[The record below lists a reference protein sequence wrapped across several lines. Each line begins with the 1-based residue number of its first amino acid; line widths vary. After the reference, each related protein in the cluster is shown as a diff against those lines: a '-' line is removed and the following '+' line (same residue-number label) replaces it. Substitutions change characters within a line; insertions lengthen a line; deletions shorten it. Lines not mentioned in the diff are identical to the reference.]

1 MELDQ
6 YSPELDE
13 VYEDDE
19 IGKPRLWLGLSVG
32 VFVGIVLGVLS
43 AHSIENAF
51 FWIKLGIIVAFISW
65 SLVCLGSLIFRIVN
79 RNLFRMRFAPRLLRV
94 IGLVLLVSGL
104 SYLLGLIF
112 NFKGAGV
119 ILTLLPI
126 VFLISVFWTKPQGQA
141 YSLTSILIF
150 GSGIFLISFKLF
162 TIPAILKPL
171 IPLNQPVSESAD
183 SDVKLLAF
191 NLRRSGVLP
200 KNGIKDP
207 RKLAKIINDED
218 VEIVL
223 FQGIPN
229 KKFLDNLLSEI
240 GDDWTN
246 AVSSDDKNKTAIIS
260 KFGKGTEVFKSK
272 KADLSMASFEKNGN
286 SIRFVSCEAPSGR
299 KSLERRNLVDWL
311 LKEYRKDGQLIIAA
325 GNFKFNPQ
333 VRWTFLSPMITDSI
347 SYDRASW
354 KALSLLGEI
363 FGYSPSSNQPIRRLN
378 LKQEWLIISP
388 GMELVSSSLPE
399 ISYEDGAATV
409 VALRVENEEKDLVSD
424 NP

>member
-19 IGKPRLWLGLSVG
+19 IDKPRLWLGLSVG

-79 RNLFRMRFAPRLLRV
+79 RNLFKIRFAPRLLRV

-112 NFKGAGV
+112 NFRGV
-119 ILTLLPI
+119 GVMLTLLPTI
-126 VFLISVFWTKPQGQA
+126 FLISVFWTKPHGQS
-141 YSLTSILIF
+141 YSLTAILIF
-150 GSGIFLISFKLF
+150 GTGIFLISFKLF
-162 TIPAILKPL
+162 TIPAIIKPL
-171 IPLNQPVSESAD
+171 LPDQPVSESQD
-183 SDVKLLAF
+183 SDIKLLAF
-191 NLRRSGVLP
+191 NLRRSGVIP
-200 KNGIKDP
+200 QRGIKDP

-218 VEIVL
+218 VEVVL
-223 FQGIPN
+223 FQGIPD
-229 KKFLDNLLSEI
+229 KKFLDDLLSEI
-240 GDDWTN
+240 GDDWTS

-272 KADLSMASFEKNGN
+272 EADLSMASFEKNGN
-286 SIRFVSCEAPSGR
+286 LIRFVSCEAPSGR

-333 VRWTFLSPMITDSI
+333 VRWTFLSPIITDSI

-363 FGYSPSSNQPIRRLN
+363 FGYSPSSNQPIRKLN
-378 LKQEWLIISP
+378 LKQEWMILSP
-388 GMELVSSSLPE
+388 GMNLVSSSLPE
-399 ISYEDGAATV
+399 MSYKDGAATV
-409 VALRVENEEKDLVSD
+409 IALRIGNKEKDLVSD

>member
-19 IGKPRLWLGLSVG
+19 IDKPRLWLGLSVG

-65 SLVCLGSLIFRIVN
+65 SLVFLASLIFRIVN
-79 RNLFRMRFAPRLLRV
+79 RNLFKMRVAPRLLRV
-94 IGLVLLVSGL
+94 IGLVLLVSGI

-112 NFKGAGV
+112 NFGGVGV
-119 ILTLLPI
+119 ILTLLPTI
-126 VFLISVFWTKPQGQA
+126 FLISVFWTKPHGQS
-141 YSLTSILIF
+141 YSLTAILIF
-150 GSGIFLISFKLF
+150 GTGIFLISFKLF
-162 TIPAILKPL
+162 TIPAIIKPL
-171 IPLNQPVSESAD
+171 LPDQPVSESQD
-183 SDVKLLAF
+183 SDIKLLAF
-191 NLRRSGVLP
+191 NLRRSGVIP
-200 KNGIKDP
+200 QKGIKDP

-218 VEIVL
+218 VEVVL
-223 FQGIPN
+223 FQGIPD
-229 KKFLDNLLSEI
+229 KKFLDDLLSEI
-240 GDDWTN
+240 GDDWTS

-272 KADLSMASFEKNGN
+272 EADLSMASFEKNGN
-286 SIRFVSCEAPSGR
+286 LIRFVSCEAPSGR

-333 VRWTFLSPMITDSI
+333 VRWTFLSPIITDSI

-363 FGYSPSSNQPIRRLN
+363 FGYSPSSNQPIRKLN
-378 LKQEWLIISP
+378 LKQEWMILSP
-388 GMELVSSSLPE
+388 GMNLVSSSLPE
-399 ISYEDGAATV
+399 MSYKDGAATV
-409 VALRVENEEKDLVSD
+409 IALRIGNKEKDLVSD

>member
-19 IGKPRLWLGLSVG
+19 IDKPRLWLGLSVG

-65 SLVCLGSLIFRIVN
+65 SLVFLASLIFRIVN
-79 RNLFRMRFAPRLLRV
+79 RNLFKIRFAPRLLRV

-112 NFKGAGV
+112 NFGGVGV
-119 ILTLLPI
+119 ILTLLPTI
-126 VFLISVFWTKPQGQA
+126 FLISVFWTKPHGQS
-141 YSLTSILIF
+141 YSLTAILIF
-150 GSGIFLISFKLF
+150 GTGIFLISFKLF
-162 TIPAILKPL
+162 TIPAIIKPL
-171 IPLNQPVSESAD
+171 LPDQPVSESQD
-183 SDVKLLAF
+183 SDIKLLAF
-191 NLRRSGVLP
+191 NLRRSGVISQ
-200 KNGIKDP
+200 KGIKEP

-218 VEIVL
+218 VEVVL
-223 FQGIPN
+223 FQGIPD
-229 KKFLDNLLSEI
+229 KKFLDDLLSEI
-240 GDDWTN
+240 GDNWTS

-272 KADLSMASFEKNGN
+272 EADLSMASFEKNGN
-286 SIRFVSCEAPSGR
+286 LIRFVSCEAPSGR

-333 VRWTFLSPMITDSI
+333 VRWTFLSPIITDSI

-354 KALSLLGEI
+354 KALSLLGKI
-363 FGYSPSSNQPIRRLN
+363 FGYSPSSNQPIRKLN
-378 LKQEWLIISP
+378 LKQEWMILSP
-388 GMELVSSSLPE
+388 GMNLVSSSLPE
-399 ISYEDGAATV
+399 MSYKDGAATV
-409 VALRVENEEKDLVSD
+409 IALRIGNKEKDLVSD

>member
-19 IGKPRLWLGLSVG
+19 IDKPRLWLGLSVG

-79 RNLFRMRFAPRLLRV
+79 RNLFKMRVAPRLLRV
-94 IGLVLLVSGL
+94 IGLVLLVSVL

-112 NFKGAGV
+112 NFRGVGV
-119 ILTLLPI
+119 ILTLLPTI
-126 VFLISVFWTKPQGQA
+126 FLISVFWTKPHGQS
-141 YSLTSILIF
+141 YSLTAILIF
-150 GSGIFLISFKLF
+150 GTGIFLISFKLF
-162 TIPAILKPL
+162 TIPAIIKPL
-171 IPLNQPVSESAD
+171 IPDQPVSEPQD
-183 SDVKLLAF
+183 SDIKLLAF
-191 NLRRSGVLP
+191 NLRRSGVISQ
-200 KNGIKDP
+200 KGIKEP

-218 VEIVL
+218 VEVVL
-223 FQGIPN
+223 FQGIPD
-229 KKFLDNLLSEI
+229 KKFLDDLLSEI
-240 GDDWTN
+240 GDNWTS

-272 KADLSMASFEKNGN
+272 EADLSMASFEKNGN
-286 SIRFVSCEAPSGR
+286 LIRFVSCEAPSGR

-333 VRWTFLSPMITDSI
+333 VRWTFLSPIITDSI

-363 FGYSPSSNQPIRRLN
+363 FGYSPYSNQPIRKLN
-378 LKQEWLIISP
+378 LKQEWMILSP
-388 GMELVSSSLPE
+388 GMNLVSSSLPE
-399 ISYEDGAATV
+399 MSYKDGAAAVIT
-409 VALRVENEEKDLVSD
+409 LRIGNKEKDLVSD

>member
-19 IGKPRLWLGLSVG
+19 IDKPRLWLGLSVG

-65 SLVCLGSLIFRIVN
+65 SLVCLGSLIFRILN
-79 RNLFRMRFAPRLLRV
+79 RNLFKIRFAPRLLRV

-112 NFKGAGV
+112 NFGGVGV
-119 ILTLLPI
+119 ILTLLPTI
-126 VFLISVFWTKPQGQA
+126 FLISVFWTKPHGQS
-141 YSLTSILIF
+141 YSLTAILIF
-150 GSGIFLISFKLF
+150 GTGIFLISFKLF
-162 TIPAILKPL
+162 TIPAIIKPL
-171 IPLNQPVSESAD
+171 LPDQPVSGSQD
-183 SDVKLLAF
+183 SDIKLLAF
-191 NLRRSGVLP
+191 NLRRSGVIP
-200 KNGIKDP
+200 QKGIKDP

-218 VEIVL
+218 VEVVL
-223 FQGIPN
+223 FQGIPD
-229 KKFLDNLLSEI
+229 KKFLDDLLSEI
-240 GDDWTN
+240 GDDWTS

-272 KADLSMASFEKNGN
+272 EADLSMASFEKNGN
-286 SIRFVSCEAPSGR
+286 LIRFVSCEAPSGR

-333 VRWTFLSPMITDSI
+333 VRWTFLSPIITDSI

-354 KALSLLGEI
+354 KALSLLGKI
-363 FGYSPSSNQPIRRLN
+363 FGYSPSSNQPIRKLN
-378 LKQEWLIISP
+378 LKQEWMILSP
-388 GMELVSSSLPE
+388 GMNLVSSSLPE
-399 ISYEDGAATV
+399 MSYKDGAATV
-409 VALRVENEEKDLVSD
+409 IALRIGNKEKDLVSD

>member
-19 IGKPRLWLGLSVG
+19 IDKPRLWLGLSVG

-43 AHSIENAF
+43 ANSIENAF

-65 SLVCLGSLIFRIVN
+65 SLVCLGSLIFRTVN
-79 RNLFRMRFAPRLLRV
+79 RNLFKMRFAPRLLRV

-112 NFKGAGV
+112 NFRGVGV
-119 ILTLLPI
+119 ILTLLPTI
-126 VFLISVFWTKPQGQA
+126 ILISVFWTKPHGQA

-150 GSGIFLISFKLF
+150 GTGIFLISFKLF
-162 TIPAILKPL
+162 TIPAIIKPL
-171 IPLNQPVSESAD
+171 LPDQQVSESQD
-183 SDVKLLAF
+183 SDIKLLAF
-191 NLRRSGVLP
+191 NLRRSGVIP
-200 KNGIKDP
+200 QKGIKDP
-207 RKLAKIINDED
+207 RKLAKIINDEE
-218 VEIVL
+218 VEVVL
-223 FQGIPN
+223 FQGIPD
-229 KKFLDNLLSEI
+229 KKFLDDLLSEI
-240 GDDWTN
+240 GDDWTS

-272 KADLSMASFEKNGN
+272 EADLSMASFEKNGN
-286 SIRFVSCEAPSGR
+286 LIRFVSCEAPSGR

-333 VRWTFLSPMITDSI
+333 VRWTFLSPIITDSI

-363 FGYSPSSNQPIRRLN
+363 FGYSPYSNQPIRKLN
-378 LKQEWLIISP
+378 LKQEWMILSP
-388 GMELVSSSLPE
+388 GMNLVSSSLPE
-399 ISYEDGAATV
+399 MSYKDGAAAV
-409 VALRVENEEKDLVSD
+409 IALRIGNKEKDLVSD

>member
-19 IGKPRLWLGLSVG
+19 IDKPRLWLGLSVG

-79 RNLFRMRFAPRLLRV
+79 RNLFKIRFAPRLLRV

-112 NFKGAGV
+112 HFRGVGV
-119 ILTLLPI
+119 ILTLLPTI
-126 VFLISVFWTKPQGQA
+126 FLISVFWTKPHGQS
-141 YSLTSILIF
+141 YSLTAILIF
-150 GSGIFLISFKLF
+150 GTGIFLISFKLF
-162 TIPAILKPL
+162 TIPAIIKPL
-171 IPLNQPVSESAD
+171 LPDQPVSGSQD
-183 SDVKLLAF
+183 SDIKLLAF
-191 NLRRSGVLP
+191 NLRRSGVIP
-200 KNGIKDP
+200 QKGIKDP

-218 VEIVL
+218 VEVVL
-223 FQGIPN
+223 FQGIPD
-229 KKFLDNLLSEI
+229 KKFLDDLLSEI
-240 GDDWTN
+240 GDDWTP

-272 KADLSMASFEKNGN
+272 EADLSMASFEKNGN
-286 SIRFVSCEAPSGR
+286 LIRFVSCEAPSGR

-333 VRWTFLSPMITDSI
+333 VRWTFLSPIITDSI

-354 KALSLLGEI
+354 KALSLLGKI
-363 FGYSPSSNQPIRRLN
+363 FGYSPSSNQPIRKLN
-378 LKQEWLIISP
+378 LKQEWMILSP
-388 GMELVSSSLPE
+388 GMNLVSSSLPE
-399 ISYEDGAATV
+399 MSYKDGAATV
-409 VALRVENEEKDLVSD
+409 IALRIGNKEKDLVSD

>member
-32 VFVGIVLGVLS
+32 VFVGIVLGVPS

-51 FWIKLGIIVAFISW
+51 FWIKLGIIFAFISW
-65 SLVCLGSLIFRIVN
+65 SLVFLASLIFRIVN

-162 TIPAILKPL
+162 TIPAIIKPL
-171 IPLNQPVSESAD
+171 LPDQPVSESQD
-183 SDVKLLAF
+183 SDIKLLAF
-191 NLRRSGVLP
+191 NFRRSGVIP
-200 KNGIKDP
+200 KNGIKEP

-218 VEIVL
+218 VEVVL
-223 FQGIPN
+223 FQGIPD
-229 KKFLDNLLSEI
+229 KKFLDDLLSEI
-240 GDDWTN
+240 GDDWTS

-333 VRWTFLSPMITDSI
+333 VRWTFLSPIITDSI

-409 VALRVENEEKDLVSD
+409 VALRIVNEEKDLVSD

>member
-19 IGKPRLWLGLSVG
+19 IDKPRLWLGLSVG

-79 RNLFRMRFAPRLLRV
+79 RNLFKMRVAPRLLRV

-112 NFKGAGV
+112 NFRGVGV
-119 ILTLLPI
+119 ILTLLPTI
-126 VFLISVFWTKPQGQA
+126 ILISVFWTKPHGQS
-141 YSLTSILIF
+141 YSLTAILIF
-150 GSGIFLISFKLF
+150 GTGIFLISFKLF
-162 TIPAILKPL
+162 TIPAIIKPL
-171 IPLNQPVSESAD
+171 IPDQPVSEPQD
-183 SDVKLLAF
+183 SDIELLAF
-191 NLRRSGVLP
+191 NLRRSGVISQ
-200 KNGIKDP
+200 KGIKEP

-218 VEIVL
+218 VEVVL
-223 FQGIPN
+223 FQGIPD
-229 KKFLDNLLSEI
+229 KKFLDDLLSEI
-240 GDDWTN
+240 GDDWTS

-272 KADLSMASFEKNGN
+272 EADLSMASFEKNGN
-286 SIRFVSCEAPSGR
+286 LIRFVSCEAPSGR

-333 VRWTFLSPMITDSI
+333 VRWTFLSPIITDSI

-363 FGYSPSSNQPIRRLN
+363 FGYSPSSNQPIRKLN
-378 LKQEWLIISP
+378 LKQEWMILSP
-388 GMELVSSSLPE
+388 GMNLVSSSLPE
-399 ISYEDGAATV
+399 MSYKDGAAAV
-409 VALRVENEEKDLVSD
+409 IALRIGNKEKDLVSD

>member
-19 IGKPRLWLGLSVG
+19 IDKPRLWLGLAVG

-51 FWIKLGIIVAFISW
+51 FWIKLGIIFAFISW
-65 SLVCLGSLIFRIVN
+65 SLVCLASLIFRIVN
-79 RNLFRMRFAPRLLRV
+79 RNLFRMRSWPRLLRV

-112 NFKGAGV
+112 NFKGVGV
-119 ILTLLPI
+119 MLTLLPI

-162 TIPAILKPL
+162 TIPAIIKPL
-171 IPLNQPVSESAD
+171 LPDQPVSESQD
-183 SDVKLLAF
+183 SDIKLLAF
-191 NLRRSGVLP
+191 NLRRSGVIP

-218 VEIVL
+218 VEVVL
-223 FQGIPN
+223 FQGIPD
-229 KKFLDNLLSEI
+229 KRFLDDLLSEI
-240 GDDWTN
+240 GDDWTS

-260 KFGKGTEVFKSK
+260 KFGKVTEVFKSK
-272 KADLSMASFEKNGN
+272 EADLSMASFEKNGN

-299 KSLERRNLVDWL
+299 QSSERRNLVDWL
-311 LKEYRKDGQLIIAA
+311 LKEYRKEGQLIIAA

-333 VRWTFLSPMITDSI
+333 VRWTFLSPIITDSI

-363 FGYSPSSNQPIRRLN
+363 FGYNPSSNQPIRKLN
-378 LKQEWLIISP
+378 LMQEWLIVSP

-399 ISYEDGAATV
+399 MSYEDGTATV
-409 VALRVENEEKDLVSD
+409 VALRVLNEEKDLVFD

>member
-19 IGKPRLWLGLSVG
+19 IDKPRLWLGLSVG

-79 RNLFRMRFAPRLLRV
+79 RNLFKMRVAPRLLRV

-112 NFKGAGV
+112 NFRGVGV
-119 ILTLLPI
+119 ILTLLPTI
-126 VFLISVFWTKPQGQA
+126 FLISVFWTKPHGQS
-141 YSLTSILIF
+141 YSLTAILIF
-150 GSGIFLISFKLF
+150 GTGIFLISFKLF
-162 TIPAILKPL
+162 TIPAIIKPL
-171 IPLNQPVSESAD
+171 IPDQPVSEPQD
-183 SDVKLLAF
+183 SDIKLLAF
-191 NLRRSGVLP
+191 NLRRSGVISQ
-200 KNGIKDP
+200 KGIKEP

-218 VEIVL
+218 VEVVL
-223 FQGIPN
+223 FQGIPD
-229 KKFLDNLLSEI
+229 KKFLDDLLSEI
-240 GDDWTN
+240 GDDWTS

-272 KADLSMASFEKNGN
+272 EADLSMASFEKNGN
-286 SIRFVSCEAPSGR
+286 LIRFVSCEAPSGR

-333 VRWTFLSPMITDSI
+333 VRWTFLSPIITDSI

-363 FGYSPSSNQPIRRLN
+363 FGYSPYSNQPIRKLN
-378 LKQEWLIISP
+378 LKQEWMILSP
-388 GMELVSSSLPE
+388 GMNLVSSSLPE
-399 ISYEDGAATV
+399 MSYKDGAATV
-409 VALRVENEEKDLVSD
+409 IALRIGNKEKDLVSD

>member
-6 YSPELDE
+6 YSQELDE

-19 IGKPRLWLGLSVG
+19 IDKPRLWLGLSVG

-65 SLVCLGSLIFRIVN
+65 SLVFLASLIFRIVN
-79 RNLFRMRFAPRLLRV
+79 RNLFKIRFAPRLLRV
-94 IGLVLLVSGL
+94 IGLVLLVSGI

-112 NFKGAGV
+112 NFGGVGV
-119 ILTLLPI
+119 ILTLLPTI
-126 VFLISVFWTKPQGQA
+126 FLISVFWTKPHGQS
-141 YSLTSILIF
+141 YSLTAILIF
-150 GSGIFLISFKLF
+150 GTGIFLISFKLF
-162 TIPAILKPL
+162 TIPAIIKPL
-171 IPLNQPVSESAD
+171 LPDQPVSESQD
-183 SDVKLLAF
+183 SDIKLLAF
-191 NLRRSGVLP
+191 NLRRSGVIP
-200 KNGIKDP
+200 QRGIKDP

-218 VEIVL
+218 VEVVL
-223 FQGIPN
+223 FQGIPD
-229 KKFLDNLLSEI
+229 KKFLDDLLSEI
-240 GDDWTN
+240 GDDWTS

-272 KADLSMASFEKNGN
+272 EADLSMASFEKNGN
-286 SIRFVSCEAPSGR
+286 LIRFVSCEAPSGR

-333 VRWTFLSPMITDSI
+333 VRWTFLSPIITDSI

-363 FGYSPSSNQPIRRLN
+363 FGYSPSSNQPIRKLN
-378 LKQEWLIISP
+378 LKQEWMILSP
-388 GMELVSSSLPE
+388 GMNLVSSSLPE
-399 ISYEDGAATV
+399 MSYKDGAATV
-409 VALRVENEEKDLVSD
+409 IALRIGNKEKDLVSD

>member
-19 IGKPRLWLGLSVG
+19 IDKPRLWLGLSVG

-43 AHSIENAF
+43 ANSIENAF

-65 SLVCLGSLIFRIVN
+65 SLVCLGSLIFRTVN
-79 RNLFRMRFAPRLLRV
+79 RNLFKMRFAPRLLRV

-112 NFKGAGV
+112 NFRGVGV
-119 ILTLLPI
+119 ILTLLPTI
-126 VFLISVFWTKPQGQA
+126 ILISVFWTKPHGQA

-150 GSGIFLISFKLF
+150 GTGIFLISFKLF
-162 TIPAILKPL
+162 TIPAIIKPL
-171 IPLNQPVSESAD
+171 LPDQQVSESQD
-183 SDVKLLAF
+183 SDIKLLAF
-191 NLRRSGVLP
+191 NLRRSGVIP
-200 KNGIKDP
+200 QKGIKDP
-207 RKLAKIINDED
+207 RKLAKIINDEE
-218 VEIVL
+218 VEVVL
-223 FQGIPN
+223 FQGIPD
-229 KKFLDNLLSEI
+229 KKFLDDLLSEI
-240 GDDWTN
+240 GDDWTS

-272 KADLSMASFEKNGN
+272 EADLSMASFEKNGN
-286 SIRFVSCEAPSGR
+286 LIRFVSCEAPSGR

-333 VRWTFLSPMITDSI
+333 VRWTFLSPIITDSI

-363 FGYSPSSNQPIRRLN
+363 FGYSPSSNQPIRKLN
-378 LKQEWLIISP
+378 LKQEWMILSP
-388 GMELVSSSLPE
+388 GMNLVSSSLPE
-399 ISYEDGAATV
+399 MSYKDGAAAV
-409 VALRVENEEKDLVSD
+409 IALRIGNKEKDLVSD

>member
-19 IGKPRLWLGLSVG
+19 IDKPRLWLGLSVG

-65 SLVCLGSLIFRIVN
+65 SLVFLASLIFRIVN
-79 RNLFRMRFAPRLLRV
+79 RNLFKIRFAPRLLRV
-94 IGLVLLVSGL
+94 IGLVFLVSGL

-112 NFKGAGV
+112 NFRGV
-119 ILTLLPI
+119 GVMLTLLPTI
-126 VFLISVFWTKPQGQA
+126 FLISVFWTKPHGQS
-141 YSLTSILIF
+141 YSLTAILIF
-150 GSGIFLISFKLF
+150 GTGIFLISFKLF
-162 TIPAILKPL
+162 TIPAIIKPL
-171 IPLNQPVSESAD
+171 LPDQPVSESQD
-183 SDVKLLAF
+183 SDIKLLAF
-191 NLRRSGVLP
+191 NLRRSGVIP
-200 KNGIKDP
+200 QKGIKDP

-218 VEIVL
+218 VEVVL
-223 FQGIPN
+223 FQGIPD
-229 KKFLDNLLSEI
+229 KKFLDDLLSEI
-240 GDDWTN
+240 GDDWTS

-272 KADLSMASFEKNGN
+272 EADLSMASFEKNGN
-286 SIRFVSCEAPSGR
+286 LIRFVSCEAPSGR

-333 VRWTFLSPMITDSI
+333 VRWTFLSPIITDSI

-363 FGYSPSSNQPIRRLN
+363 FGYSPSSNQPIRKLN
-378 LKQEWLIISP
+378 LKQEWMILSP
-388 GMELVSSSLPE
+388 GMNLVSSSLPE
-399 ISYEDGAATV
+399 MSYKDGAATV
-409 VALRVENEEKDLVSD
+409 IALRIGNKEKDLVSD

>member
-43 AHSIENAF
+43 ANSIENAF

-150 GSGIFLISFKLF
+150 GSGIFLISASYLLYGQV
-162 TIPAILKPL
+162 AYL
-171 IPLNQPVSESAD
+171 I
-183 SDVKLLAF
+183 
-191 NLRRSGVLP
+191 
-200 KNGIKDP
+200 
-207 RKLAKIINDED
+207 
-218 VEIVL
+218 
-223 FQGIPN
+223 
-229 KKFLDNLLSEI
+229 
-240 GDDWTN
+240 
-246 AVSSDDKNKTAIIS
+246 SSVGWIYV
-260 KFGKGTEVFKSK
+260 GMQWG
-272 KADLSMASFEKNGN
+272 
-286 SIRFVSCEAPSGR
+286 
-299 KSLERRNLVDWL
+299 
-311 LKEYRKDGQLIIAA
+311 
-325 GNFKFNPQ
+325 
-333 VRWTFLSPMITDSI
+333 
-347 SYDRASW
+347 DRALMIGS
-354 KALSLLGEI
+354 AISGTAVAMHILS
-363 FGYSPSSNQPIRRLN
+363 SHPI
-378 LKQEWLIISP
+378 S
-388 GMELVSSSLPE
+388 
-399 ISYEDGAATV
+399 
-409 VALRVENEEKDLVSD
+409 
-424 NP
+424 

>member
-19 IGKPRLWLGLSVG
+19 IDKPRLWLGLSVG

-65 SLVCLGSLIFRIVN
+65 SLVCLGSLIFRILN
-79 RNLFRMRFAPRLLRV
+79 RNLFKIRFAPRLLRV

-112 NFKGAGV
+112 NFRGVGV
-119 ILTLLPI
+119 ILTLLPTI
-126 VFLISVFWTKPQGQA
+126 FLISVFWTKPHGQS
-141 YSLTSILIF
+141 YSLTAILIF
-150 GSGIFLISFKLF
+150 GTGIFLISFKLF
-162 TIPAILKPL
+162 TIPAIIKPIL
-171 IPLNQPVSESAD
+171 PDQPVSESQD
-183 SDVKLLAF
+183 SDIKLLAF
-191 NLRRSGVLP
+191 NLRRSGVIP
-200 KNGIKDP
+200 QKGIKDP

-218 VEIVL
+218 VEVVL
-223 FQGIPN
+223 FQGIPD
-229 KKFLDNLLSEI
+229 KKFLDDLLSEI
-240 GDDWTN
+240 GGDWTP

-272 KADLSMASFEKNGN
+272 EADLSMASFEKNGN
-286 SIRFVSCEAPSGR
+286 LIRFVSCEAPSGR

-333 VRWTFLSPMITDSI
+333 VRWTFLSPIITDSI

-354 KALSLLGEI
+354 KALSLLGKI
-363 FGYSPSSNQPIRRLN
+363 FGYSPSSNQPIRKLN
-378 LKQEWLIISP
+378 LKQEWMILSP
-388 GMELVSSSLPE
+388 GMNLVSSSLPDM
-399 ISYEDGAATV
+399 SYKDGAATV
-409 VALRVENEEKDLVSD
+409 IALRIGNKEKDLVSD

>member
-13 VYEDDE
+13 VCEDDE
-19 IGKPRLWLGLSVG
+19 IGKPRLWLGLAVG
-32 VFVGIVLGVLS
+32 VFVGIVLGVIS

-51 FWIKLGIIVAFISW
+51 FWIKLGIIFAFISW
-65 SLVCLGSLIFRIVN
+65 FLVCLASLIFRIVN
-79 RNLFRMRFAPRLLRV
+79 SNLFRMRLWPRLLRV
-94 IGLVLLVSGL
+94 ICLVLLVSGL

-150 GSGIFLISFKLF
+150 GSGIFLISFRLF
-162 TIPAILKPL
+162 TIPAIIKP
-171 IPLNQPVSESAD
+171 PLPDQPVSESQD
-183 SDVKLLAF
+183 SDIKLLAF
-191 NLRRSGVLP
+191 NFRRSGVIP

-218 VEIVL
+218 VEVVL
-223 FQGIPN
+223 FQGIPD
-229 KKFLDNLLSEI
+229 KRFLDDLLSEI
-240 GDDWTN
+240 GDDWTS
-246 AVSSDDKNKTAIIS
+246 AVSSDDKNRTAIIS
-260 KFGKGTEVFKSK
+260 KFGKGTQVFKSK
-272 KADLSMASFEKNGN
+272 DADLSMASFEKNGN
-286 SIRFVSCEAPSGR
+286 LIRFVSCEAPSGR
-299 KSLERRNLVDWL
+299 KSLDRRNLVDWL
-311 LKEYRKDGQLIIAA
+311 LKKYRKDGQLIIVA

-333 VRWTFLSPMITDSI
+333 VRWTFLSPIITDSI

-354 KALSLLGEI
+354 RALSLLGEI
-363 FGYSPSSNQPIRRLN
+363 FGYSPSSNQPIRGLN
-378 LKQEWLIISP
+378 LKQEWLTISP

-409 VALRVENEEKDLVSD
+409 VALRVVNKDKDLVSD

>member
-19 IGKPRLWLGLSVG
+19 IDKPRLWLGLSVG

-65 SLVCLGSLIFRIVN
+65 SLVCLGSLIFRILN
-79 RNLFRMRFAPRLLRV
+79 RNLFKIRFAPRLIRV

-112 NFKGAGV
+112 NFRGVGV
-119 ILTLLPI
+119 ILTLLPTI
-126 VFLISVFWTKPQGQA
+126 FLISVFWTKPHGQS
-141 YSLTSILIF
+141 YSLTAILIF
-150 GSGIFLISFKLF
+150 GTGIFLISFKLF
-162 TIPAILKPL
+162 TIPAIIKPIL
-171 IPLNQPVSESAD
+171 PDQPVSESQD
-183 SDVKLLAF
+183 SDIKLLAF
-191 NLRRSGVLP
+191 NLRRSGVIP
-200 KNGIKDP
+200 QKGIKDP

-218 VEIVL
+218 VEVVL
-223 FQGIPN
+223 FQGIPD
-229 KKFLDNLLSEI
+229 KKFLDDLLSEI
-240 GDDWTN
+240 GGDWTP

-272 KADLSMASFEKNGN
+272 EADLSMASFEKNGN
-286 SIRFVSCEAPSGR
+286 LIRFVSCEAPSGR

-333 VRWTFLSPMITDSI
+333 VRWTFLSPIITDSI

-354 KALSLLGEI
+354 KALSLLGKI
-363 FGYSPSSNQPIRRLN
+363 FGYSPSSNQPIRKLN
-378 LKQEWLIISP
+378 LKQEWMILSP
-388 GMELVSSSLPE
+388 GMNLVSSSLPDM
-399 ISYEDGAATV
+399 SYKDGAATV
-409 VALRVENEEKDLVSD
+409 IALRIGNKEKDLVSD

>member
-19 IGKPRLWLGLSVG
+19 IDKPRLWLGLSVG
-32 VFVGIVLGVLS
+32 VFAGIVLGVLS

-65 SLVCLGSLIFRIVN
+65 SLVFLASLIFRIVN
-79 RNLFRMRFAPRLLRV
+79 RNLFKIRFAPRLLRV

-112 NFKGAGV
+112 NFRGV
-119 ILTLLPI
+119 GVMLTLLPTI
-126 VFLISVFWTKPQGQA
+126 FLISVFWTKPHGQS
-141 YSLTSILIF
+141 YSLTAILIF
-150 GSGIFLISFKLF
+150 GTGIFLISFKLF
-162 TIPAILKPL
+162 TIPAIIKPIL
-171 IPLNQPVSESAD
+171 PDQPVSESQD
-183 SDVKLLAF
+183 SDIKLLAF
-191 NLRRSGVLP
+191 NLRRSGVIP
-200 KNGIKDP
+200 QKGIKDP

-218 VEIVL
+218 VEVVL
-223 FQGIPN
+223 FQGIPD
-229 KKFLDNLLSEI
+229 KKFLDDLLSEI
-240 GDDWTN
+240 GGDWTP

-272 KADLSMASFEKNGN
+272 EADLSMASFEKNGN
-286 SIRFVSCEAPSGR
+286 LIRFVSCEAPSGR

-333 VRWTFLSPMITDSI
+333 VRWTFLSPIITDSI

-363 FGYSPSSNQPIRRLN
+363 FGYSPYSNQPIRKLN
-378 LKQEWLIISP
+378 LKQEWMILSP
-388 GMELVSSSLPE
+388 GMNLVSSSLPDM
-399 ISYEDGAATV
+399 SYKDGAATV
-409 VALRVENEEKDLVSD
+409 IALRIGNKEKDLVSD

>member
-51 FWIKLGIIVAFISW
+51 FWIKLGIIFAFISW
-65 SLVCLGSLIFRIVN
+65 FLVCLASLIFRIVN
-79 RNLFRMRFAPRLLRV
+79 RNLFRMRLWPRLLRV

-112 NFKGAGV
+112 NFTGAGV

-141 YSLTSILIF
+141 FSLASILIF

-162 TIPAILKPL
+162 TIPAIIKPL
-171 IPLNQPVSESAD
+171 LPDQPVSESQD
-183 SDVKLLAF
+183 FDIKLLAF
-191 NLRRSGVLP
+191 NFRRSEVIP
-200 KNGIKDP
+200 KNGIEDP

-218 VEIVL
+218 VEVVL
-223 FQGIPN
+223 FQGIPD
-229 KKFLDNLLSEI
+229 KKFLDDLLFEI
-240 GDDWTN
+240 GDDWTS

-272 KADLSMASFEKNGN
+272 EADLSMASFEKNGN

-333 VRWTFLSPMITDSI
+333 VRWTFLSPIITDSI

-354 KALSLLGEI
+354 KALSLLGKI

-378 LKQEWLIISP
+378 LKQEWLTISP

-409 VALRVENEEKDLVSD
+409 VALRVVNEEKDLVYD

>member
-19 IGKPRLWLGLSVG
+19 MGKPRLWLGLAVG

-51 FWIKLGIIVAFISW
+51 FWIKLGIIFAFISW
-65 SLVCLGSLIFRIVN
+65 SLVCLASLIFRIVN
-79 RNLFRMRFAPRLLRV
+79 RTLFRMRFAPRLLRV

-112 NFKGAGV
+112 NLKGAGV

-126 VFLISVFWTKPQGQA
+126 VFLLSVFWTKPQGQA
-141 YSLTSILIF
+141 FSLASILIF

-162 TIPAILKPL
+162 TIPAIIKPL
-171 IPLNQPVSESAD
+171 LPDQPVSESID
-183 SDVKLLAF
+183 FDVKLLAF
-191 NLRRSGVLP
+191 NLRRSGVIP

-218 VEIVL
+218 VEVVL
-223 FQGIPN
+223 FQGIPD
-229 KKFLDNLLSEI
+229 KKFLDDLLSEI

-272 KADLSMASFEKNGN
+272 EVDLSMASFEKNGN

-325 GNFKFNPQ
+325 GNFKLNPQ
-333 VRWTFLSPMITDSI
+333 VRWTFLSPIITDSI

-354 KALSLLGEI
+354 KALSLLGKI

-378 LKQEWLIISP
+378 LKQEWMILSP
-388 GMELVSSSLPE
+388 GMNLVSSSLPE

-409 VALRVENEEKDLVSD
+409 VALRVVNEEKDLVYD

>member
-19 IGKPRLWLGLSVG
+19 IDKPRLWLGLSVG

-79 RNLFRMRFAPRLLRV
+79 RNLFKMRVAPRLLRV

-112 NFKGAGV
+112 NFRGVGV
-119 ILTLLPI
+119 ILTLLPTI
-126 VFLISVFWTKPQGQA
+126 FLISVFWTKPHGQS
-141 YSLTSILIF
+141 YSLTAILIF
-150 GSGIFLISFKLF
+150 GTGIFLISFKLF
-162 TIPAILKPL
+162 TIPAIIKPL
-171 IPLNQPVSESAD
+171 LPDQPVSESQD
-183 SDVKLLAF
+183 SDIKLLAF
-191 NLRRSGVLP
+191 NLRRSGVISQ
-200 KNGIKDP
+200 KGIKEP

-218 VEIVL
+218 VEVVL
-223 FQGIPN
+223 FQGIPD
-229 KKFLDNLLSEI
+229 KKFLDDLLSEI
-240 GDDWTN
+240 GDNWTS

-272 KADLSMASFEKNGN
+272 EADLSMASFEKNGN
-286 SIRFVSCEAPSGR
+286 LIRFVSCEAPSGR

-333 VRWTFLSPMITDSI
+333 VRWTFLSPIITDSI

-363 FGYSPSSNQPIRRLN
+363 FGYSPYSNQPIRKLN
-378 LKQEWLIISP
+378 LKQEWMILSP
-388 GMELVSSSLPE
+388 GMNLVSSSLPE
-399 ISYEDGAATV
+399 MSYKDGAAAV
-409 VALRVENEEKDLVSD
+409 IALRIGNKEKDLVSD

>member
-19 IGKPRLWLGLSVG
+19 IDKPRLWLGLSVG

-79 RNLFRMRFAPRLLRV
+79 RNLFKMRVAPRLLRV

-112 NFKGAGV
+112 NLGGVGV
-119 ILTLLPI
+119 ILTLLPTI
-126 VFLISVFWTKPQGQA
+126 FLISVFWTKPHGQS
-141 YSLTSILIF
+141 YSLTAILIF
-150 GSGIFLISFKLF
+150 GTGIFLISFKLF
-162 TIPAILKPL
+162 TIPAIIKPL
-171 IPLNQPVSESAD
+171 IPDQPVSEPQD
-183 SDVKLLAF
+183 SDIKLLAF
-191 NLRRSGVLP
+191 NLRPSGVISQ
-200 KNGIKDP
+200 KGIKEP

-218 VEIVL
+218 VEVVL
-223 FQGIPN
+223 FQGIPD
-229 KKFLDNLLSEI
+229 KKFLDDLLSEI
-240 GDDWTN
+240 GDNWTS

-272 KADLSMASFEKNGN
+272 EADLSMSSFEKNGN
-286 SIRFVSCEAPSGR
+286 LIRFVSCEAPSGR

-333 VRWTFLSPMITDSI
+333 VRWTFLSPIITDSI

-378 LKQEWLIISP
+378 LKQEWLTISP
-388 GMELVSSSLPE
+388 GIELVSSSLPE

-409 VALRVENEEKDLVSD
+409 VALRVVNEEKDLVSD

>member
-19 IGKPRLWLGLSVG
+19 IGKPRLWLGLAVG

-51 FWIKLGIIVAFISW
+51 FWIKLGIIFAFISW
-65 SLVCLGSLIFRIVN
+65 SLVCLASLIFRIVN
-79 RNLFRMRFAPRLLRV
+79 RNLFKMRFWPRLLRV

-162 TIPAILKPL
+162 TIPAIIKPL
-171 IPLNQPVSESAD
+171 LPDQPVSESQD
-183 SDVKLLAF
+183 SDIKLLAF
-191 NLRRSGVLP
+191 NFRRSGVIS
-200 KNGIKDP
+200 KNGIKEP

-218 VEIVL
+218 VEVVL
-223 FQGIPN
+223 FQGIPD
-229 KKFLDNLLSEI
+229 KKFLDDLLSEI

-260 KFGKGTEVFKSK
+260 KFGKGTELFKSK

-409 VALRVENEEKDLVSD
+409 VALRVVNEEKDLVYD

>member
-43 AHSIENAF
+43 ANSIENAF

-65 SLVCLGSLIFRIVN
+65 SLVCLGSLIFRILN
-79 RNLFRMRFAPRLLRV
+79 MNLFRMRFAPRLLRV
-94 IGLVLLVSGL
+94 IGIVLLVSGL

-112 NFKGAGV
+112 NFRGAGV

-162 TIPAILKPL
+162 TVPAIIKPL
-171 IPLNQPVSESAD
+171 LPDQPVSESQD
-183 SDVKLLAF
+183 SDIKLLAF
-191 NLRRSGVLP
+191 NFRRSGVIP

-218 VEIVL
+218 VEVVL
-223 FQGIPN
+223 VQGIPD
-229 KKFLDNLLSEI
+229 KKFLDDLLSEI
-240 GDDWTN
+240 GDDWTS

-409 VALRVENEEKDLVSD
+409 VALRVENEEKD
-424 NP
+424 

>member
-19 IGKPRLWLGLSVG
+19 IDKPRLWLGLSVG

-79 RNLFRMRFAPRLLRV
+79 RNLFKMRVAPRLLRV

-112 NFKGAGV
+112 NFRGAGV
-119 ILTLLPI
+119 ILTLLPTI
-126 VFLISVFWTKPQGQA
+126 FLISVFWTKPHGQS
-141 YSLTSILIF
+141 YSLTAILIF
-150 GSGIFLISFKLF
+150 GTGIFLISFKLF
-162 TIPAILKPL
+162 TIPAIIKPL
-171 IPLNQPVSESAD
+171 IPDQPVSEPQD
-183 SDVKLLAF
+183 SDIKLLAF
-191 NLRRSGVLP
+191 NLRRSGVISQ
-200 KNGIKDP
+200 KGIKEP

-218 VEIVL
+218 VEVVL
-223 FQGIPN
+223 FQGIPD
-229 KKFLDNLLSEI
+229 KKFLDDLLSEI
-240 GDDWTN
+240 GDNWTS

-272 KADLSMASFEKNGN
+272 EADLSMASFEKNGN
-286 SIRFVSCEAPSGR
+286 LIRFVSCEAPSGR

-333 VRWTFLSPMITDSI
+333 VRWTFLSPIITDSI

-363 FGYSPSSNQPIRRLN
+363 FGYSPYSNQPIRKLN
-378 LKQEWLIISP
+378 LKQEWMILSP
-388 GMELVSSSLPE
+388 GMNLVSSSLPE
-399 ISYEDGAATV
+399 MSYKDGAATV
-409 VALRVENEEKDLVSD
+409 VALRVVNKEKDLVSD

>member
-19 IGKPRLWLGLSVG
+19 IDRPRLWLGLAVG
-32 VFVGIVLGVLS
+32 VFAGILLGVLS
-43 AHSIENAF
+43 AHSTDNAF
-51 FWIKLGIIVAFISW
+51 FWIKLGIIFAFISW
-65 SLVCLGSLIFRIVN
+65 SLVCLASLIFRTVN
-79 RNLFRMRFAPRLLRV
+79 RNLFKMRFVPRLLRV
-94 IGLVLLVSGL
+94 VGLVLLVSGL

-112 NFKGAGV
+112 NFKGVGV

-141 YSLTSILIF
+141 YSMTSILIF

-191 NLRRSGVLP
+191 NLRRSGVIP
-200 KNGIKDP
+200 KKGIKDP

-229 KKFLDNLLSEI
+229 KKFLGNLLSEI

-260 KFGKGTEVFKSK
+260 KFGRGNEVFKSEE
-272 KADLSMASFEKNGN
+272 ADLSMASFEKNGN

-299 KSLERRNLVDWL
+299 QSSERRNLVDWI

-333 VRWTFLSPMITDSI
+333 VRWTFLSPIITDSI

-363 FGYSPSSNQPIRRLN
+363 FGYNPSSNQSIRKLN
-378 LKQEWLIISP
+378 LMQEWLIVSP
-388 GMELVSSSLPE
+388 GMELVSRSLPE
-399 ISYEDGAATV
+399 MSYEDGTATV
-409 VALRVENEEKDLVSD
+409 VALRVLNEEKDLVFD

>member
-43 AHSIENAF
+43 ANSIENAF

-79 RNLFRMRFAPRLLRV
+79 RNLFKMRVAPRLLRV

-112 NFKGAGV
+112 NFRGVGV
-119 ILTLLPI
+119 ILTLLPTI
-126 VFLISVFWTKPQGQA
+126 FLISVFWTKPHGQS
-141 YSLTSILIF
+141 YSLTAILIF
-150 GSGIFLISFKLF
+150 GTGIFLISFKLF
-162 TIPAILKPL
+162 TIPAIIKPL
-171 IPLNQPVSESAD
+171 IPDQPVSEPQD
-183 SDVKLLAF
+183 SDIKLLAF
-191 NLRRSGVLP
+191 NLRRSGVISQ
-200 KNGIKDP
+200 KGIKEP

-218 VEIVL
+218 VEVVL
-223 FQGIPN
+223 FQGIPD
-229 KKFLDNLLSEI
+229 KKFLDDLLSEI
-240 GDDWTN
+240 GDDWTS

-272 KADLSMASFEKNGN
+272 EADLSMASFEKNGN
-286 SIRFVSCEAPSGR
+286 LIRFVSCEAPSGR

-333 VRWTFLSPMITDSI
+333 VRWTFLSPIITDSI

-363 FGYSPSSNQPIRRLN
+363 FGYSPYSNQPIRKLN
-378 LKQEWLIISP
+378 LKQEWMILSP
-388 GMELVSSSLPE
+388 GMNLVSSSLPE
-399 ISYEDGAATV
+399 MSYKDGAAAV
-409 VALRVENEEKDLVSD
+409 IALRIGNKEKDLVSD

>member
-19 IGKPRLWLGLSVG
+19 IDKPRLWLGLSVG

-65 SLVCLGSLIFRIVN
+65 SLVFLASLIFRIVN
-79 RNLFRMRFAPRLLRV
+79 RNLFKIRFAPRLLRV

-112 NFKGAGV
+112 NFRGV
-119 ILTLLPI
+119 GVMLTLLPTI
-126 VFLISVFWTKPQGQA
+126 FLISVFWTKPHGQS
-141 YSLTSILIF
+141 YSLTAILIF
-150 GSGIFLISFKLF
+150 GTGIFLISFKLF
-162 TIPAILKPL
+162 TIPAIIKPL
-171 IPLNQPVSESAD
+171 LPDQPVSESQD
-183 SDVKLLAF
+183 SDIKLLAF
-191 NLRRSGVLP
+191 NLRRSGVIP
-200 KNGIKDP
+200 QRGIKDP

-218 VEIVL
+218 VEVVL
-223 FQGIPN
+223 FQGIPD
-229 KKFLDNLLSEI
+229 KKFLDDLLSEI
-240 GDDWTN
+240 GDDWTS

-272 KADLSMASFEKNGN
+272 EADLSMASFEKNGN
-286 SIRFVSCEAPSGR
+286 LIRFVSCEAPSGR

-333 VRWTFLSPMITDSI
+333 VRWTFLSPIITDSI

-363 FGYSPSSNQPIRRLN
+363 FGYSPSSNQPIRKLN
-378 LKQEWLIISP
+378 LKQEWMILSP
-388 GMELVSSSLPE
+388 GMNLVSSSLPE
-399 ISYEDGAATV
+399 MSYKDGAATV
-409 VALRVENEEKDLVSD
+409 ISLRIGNKEKDLVSD

>member
-6 YSPELDE
+6 YSPEPDE

-19 IGKPRLWLGLSVG
+19 IDKPRLWLGLAAG
-32 VFVGIVLGVLS
+32 VFVGILLGVLS

-51 FWIKLGIIVAFISW
+51 FWIKLGIIFAFISW
-65 SLVCLGSLIFRIVN
+65 SLVCLTSLIFRIVN

-141 YSLTSILIF
+141 FSLASILIF

-162 TIPAILKPL
+162 TIPAIIKPL
-171 IPLNQPVSESAD
+171 LPDQPVSESID

-191 NLRRSGVLP
+191 NLRRSGVIP

-218 VEIVL
+218 VEVVL
-223 FQGIPN
+223 FQGIPD
-229 KKFLDNLLSEI
+229 KKFLDDLLSEI

-272 KADLSMASFEKNGN
+272 EADLSMASFEKNGN

-333 VRWTFLSPMITDSI
+333 VRWTFLSPIITDSI

-354 KALSLLGEI
+354 KALSLLGKI
-363 FGYSPSSNQPIRRLN
+363 FGYSPSSNQPIRKLN
-378 LKQEWLIISP
+378 LKQEWMILSP
-388 GMELVSSSLPE
+388 GMNLVSSSLPE

-409 VALRVENEEKDLVSD
+409 VALRFVNEEKDLVYD

>member
-19 IGKPRLWLGLSVG
+19 PSNPRLWLGLAVG
-32 VFVGIVLGVLS
+32 VFAGILLGVLS
-43 AHSIENAF
+43 AHSVENAF
-51 FWIKLGIIVAFISW
+51 FWIKLGIIFAFISW
-65 SLVCLGSLIFRIVN
+65 SLVCLASLIFRTVN
-79 RNLFRMRFAPRLLRV
+79 RNLFKMRFAPRLLRV

-104 SYLLGLIF
+104 SYLLGFIF
-112 NFKGAGV
+112 NFKGLGV

-126 VFLISVFWTKPQGQA
+126 VFLISVFWNKPQGQA
-141 YSLTSILIF
+141 YSMTSILIF

-162 TIPAILKPL
+162 TIPAIINPL
-171 IPLNQPVSESAD
+171 LPDQPVSESQD
-183 SDVKLLAF
+183 SDFKLLAF
-191 NLRRSGVLP
+191 NLRRSGVIP
-200 KNGIKDP
+200 KRGIKDP

-229 KKFLDNLLSEI
+229 KKFLGNLLSEV

-246 AVSSDDKNKTAIIS
+246 AVSSNDKNKTAIIS

-272 KADLSMASFEKNGN
+272 KSDLSMASFEKNGN

-299 KSLERRNLVDWL
+299 QSSERRNLVDWL
-311 LKEYRKDGQLIIAA
+311 LKEYRKEGQLIIAA

-333 VRWTFLSPMITDSI
+333 VRWTFLSPIITDSI

-363 FGYSPSSNQPIRRLN
+363 FGYNPSSNQPIRKLN
-378 LKQEWLIISP
+378 LMQEWLIVSP

-399 ISYEDGAATV
+399 MSYEDGTATV
-409 VALRVENEEKDLVSD
+409 VALRVLNEEKDLVSD

>member
-19 IGKPRLWLGLSVG
+19 IDKPRLWLGLSVG

-43 AHSIENAF
+43 ANSIENAF

-65 SLVCLGSLIFRIVN
+65 SLVCLGSLIFRTVN
-79 RNLFRMRFAPRLLRV
+79 RNLFKMRFAPRLLRV

-112 NFKGAGV
+112 NFRGVGV
-119 ILTLLPI
+119 ILTLLPTI
-126 VFLISVFWTKPQGQA
+126 ILISVFWTKPHGQA

-150 GSGIFLISFKLF
+150 GTGIFLISFKLF
-162 TIPAILKPL
+162 TIPAIIKPL
-171 IPLNQPVSESAD
+171 LPDQQVSESQD
-183 SDVKLLAF
+183 SDIKLLAF
-191 NLRRSGVLP
+191 NLRRSGVIP
-200 KNGIKDP
+200 QKGIKDP
-207 RKLAKIINDED
+207 RKLAKIINDEE
-218 VEIVL
+218 VEVVL
-223 FQGIPN
+223 FQGIPD
-229 KKFLDNLLSEI
+229 KKFLDDLLSEI
-240 GDDWTN
+240 GDDWTS

-272 KADLSMASFEKNGN
+272 EADLSMASFEKNGN
-286 SIRFVSCEAPSGR
+286 LIRFVSCEAPSGR

-333 VRWTFLSPMITDSI
+333 VRWTFLSPIITDSI

-354 KALSLLGEI
+354 KALSLLGKI
-363 FGYSPSSNQPIRRLN
+363 FGYSPYSNQPIRKLN
-378 LKQEWLIISP
+378 LKQEWMILSP
-388 GMELVSSSLPE
+388 GMNLVSSSLPE
-399 ISYEDGAATV
+399 MSYKDGAAAV
-409 VALRVENEEKDLVSD
+409 IALRIGNKEKDLVSD

>member
-19 IGKPRLWLGLSVG
+19 IDKPRLWLGLSVG

-94 IGLVLLVSGL
+94 IGLVLLVSVL

-112 NFKGAGV
+112 NFRGVGV
-119 ILTLLPI
+119 ILTLLPTI
-126 VFLISVFWTKPQGQA
+126 FLISVFWTKPHGQS
-141 YSLTSILIF
+141 YSLTAILIF
-150 GSGIFLISFKLF
+150 GTGIFLISFKLF
-162 TIPAILKPL
+162 TIPAIIKPL
-171 IPLNQPVSESAD
+171 IPDQPVSEPQD
-183 SDVKLLAF
+183 SDIKLLAF
-191 NLRRSGVLP
+191 NLRRSGVISQ
-200 KNGIKDP
+200 KGIKEP

-218 VEIVL
+218 VEVVL
-223 FQGIPN
+223 FQGIPD
-229 KKFLDNLLSEI
+229 KKFLDDLLSEI
-240 GDDWTN
+240 GDNWTS

-272 KADLSMASFEKNGN
+272 EADLSMASFEKNGN
-286 SIRFVSCEAPSGR
+286 LIRFVSCEAPSGR

-333 VRWTFLSPMITDSI
+333 VRWTFLSPIITDSI

-363 FGYSPSSNQPIRRLN
+363 FGYSPYSNQPIRKLN
-378 LKQEWLIISP
+378 LKQEWMILSP
-388 GMELVSSSLPE
+388 GMNLVSSSLPE
-399 ISYEDGAATV
+399 MSYKDGAAAV
-409 VALRVENEEKDLVSD
+409 IALRIGNKEKDLVSD

>member
-19 IGKPRLWLGLSVG
+19 IGKPRLWLGLAVG

-51 FWIKLGIIVAFISW
+51 FWIKLGIIFAFISW
-65 SLVCLGSLIFRIVN
+65 SLVCLASLIFRIVN
-79 RNLFRMRFAPRLLRV
+79 RNLFRMRSWPRLLRV

-162 TIPAILKPL
+162 TIPAIIKPL
-171 IPLNQPVSESAD
+171 LPDQPVSESQD
-183 SDVKLLAF
+183 SDIKLLAF
-191 NLRRSGVLP
+191 NLRRSGVIP
-200 KNGIKDP
+200 KNGIKEP
-207 RKLAKIINDED
+207 RKLAKIINDEE
-218 VEIVL
+218 VEVVL
-223 FQGIPN
+223 FQGIPD
-229 KKFLDNLLSEI
+229 KKFLDDLLSEV
-240 GDDWTN
+240 GDDWAS

-260 KFGKGTEVFKSK
+260 KFGKGAQVFKSK
-272 KADLSMASFEKNGN
+272 VADISMASFEKNGN
-286 SIRFVSCEAPSGR
+286 LIRFVSCEAPSGR

-333 VRWTFLSPMITDSI
+333 VRWTFLSPIITDSI

-378 LKQEWLIISP
+378 LKQEWLTISP

-409 VALRVENEEKDLVSD
+409 VALRVVNKEKDLVSD

>member
-19 IGKPRLWLGLSVG
+19 IDKPRLWLGLSVG

-79 RNLFRMRFAPRLLRV
+79 RNLFKMRVAPRLLRV
-94 IGLVLLVSGL
+94 IGLVLLVSVL

-112 NFKGAGV
+112 NFRGVGV
-119 ILTLLPI
+119 ILTLLPTI
-126 VFLISVFWTKPQGQA
+126 FLISVFWTKPHGQS
-141 YSLTSILIF
+141 YSLTAILIF
-150 GSGIFLISFKLF
+150 GTGIFLISFKLF
-162 TIPAILKPL
+162 TIPAIIKPL
-171 IPLNQPVSESAD
+171 IPDQPVSEPQD
-183 SDVKLLAF
+183 SDIKLLAF
-191 NLRRSGVLP
+191 NLRRSGVISQ
-200 KNGIKDP
+200 KGIKEP

-218 VEIVL
+218 VEVVL
-223 FQGIPN
+223 FQGIPD
-229 KKFLDNLLSEI
+229 KKFLDDLLSEI
-240 GDDWTN
+240 GDNWTS

-272 KADLSMASFEKNGN
+272 EADLSMASFEKNGN
-286 SIRFVSCEAPSGR
+286 LIRFVSCEAPSGR

-333 VRWTFLSPMITDSI
+333 VRWTFLSPIITDSI

-363 FGYSPSSNQPIRRLN
+363 FGYSPYSNQPIRKLN
-378 LKQEWLIISP
+378 LKQEWMILSP
-388 GMELVSSSLPE
+388 GMNLVSSSLPE
-399 ISYEDGAATV
+399 MSYKDGAAAV
-409 VALRVENEEKDLVSD
+409 IALSIGNKEKDLVSD

>member
-19 IGKPRLWLGLSVG
+19 IDKPRLWLGLSVG

-65 SLVCLGSLIFRIVN
+65 SLVCLGSLIFRILN
-79 RNLFRMRFAPRLLRV
+79 RNLFKIRFAPRLIRV

-112 NFKGAGV
+112 NFRGVGV
-119 ILTLLPI
+119 ILTLLPTI
-126 VFLISVFWTKPQGQA
+126 FLISVFWTKPHGQS
-141 YSLTSILIF
+141 YSLTAILIF
-150 GSGIFLISFKLF
+150 GTGIFLISFKLF
-162 TIPAILKPL
+162 TIPAIIKPIL
-171 IPLNQPVSESAD
+171 PDQPVSESQD
-183 SDVKLLAF
+183 SDIKLLAF
-191 NLRRSGVLP
+191 NLRRSGVIP
-200 KNGIKDP
+200 QKGIKDP

-218 VEIVL
+218 VEVVL
-223 FQGIPN
+223 FQGIPD
-229 KKFLDNLLSEI
+229 KKFLDDLLSEI
-240 GDDWTN
+240 GGDWTP

-272 KADLSMASFEKNGN
+272 EADLSMASFEKNGN
-286 SIRFVSCEAPSGR
+286 LIRFVSCEAPSGR

-333 VRWTFLSPMITDSI
+333 VRWTFLSPIITDSI

-354 KALSLLGEI
+354 KALSLLGKI
-363 FGYSPSSNQPIRRLN
+363 FGYSPSSNQPIRKLN
-378 LKQEWLIISP
+378 LKQEWMILSP
-388 GMELVSSSLPE
+388 GMNLVSSSLPE
-399 ISYEDGAATV
+399 MSYKDGAATV
-409 VALRVENEEKDLVSD
+409 IALRIGNKEKDLVSD

>member
-19 IGKPRLWLGLSVG
+19 IDKPRLWLGLSVG

-79 RNLFRMRFAPRLLRV
+79 RNLFKMRVAPRLLRV
-94 IGLVLLVSGL
+94 IGIVLLVSGL

-112 NFKGAGV
+112 NFRGVGV
-119 ILTLLPI
+119 ILTLLPTI
-126 VFLISVFWTKPQGQA
+126 FLISVFWTKPHGQS
-141 YSLTSILIF
+141 YSLTAILIF
-150 GSGIFLISFKLF
+150 GTGIFLISFKLF
-162 TIPAILKPL
+162 TIPAIIKPL
-171 IPLNQPVSESAD
+171 IPDQPVSEPQD
-183 SDVKLLAF
+183 SDIKLLAF
-191 NLRRSGVLP
+191 NLRRSGVISQ
-200 KNGIKDP
+200 KGIKEP

-218 VEIVL
+218 VEVVL
-223 FQGIPN
+223 FQGIPD
-229 KKFLDNLLSEI
+229 KKFLDDLLSEI
-240 GDDWTN
+240 GDNWTS

-272 KADLSMASFEKNGN
+272 EADLSMASFEKNGN
-286 SIRFVSCEAPSGR
+286 LIRFVSCEAPSGR

-325 GNFKFNPQ
+325 GNFKFNQQ
-333 VRWTFLSPMITDSI
+333 VRWTFLSQIITDSI

-363 FGYSPSSNQPIRRLN
+363 FGYSPSSNQPIRKLN
-378 LKQEWLIISP
+378 LKQEWMILSP
-388 GMELVSSSLPE
+388 GMNLVSSSLPE
-399 ISYEDGAATV
+399 MSYKDGAATV
-409 VALRVENEEKDLVSD
+409 IALRIGNKEKDLVSD